1 MIKSSLFLIKVRIIH
16 SFYIDLNYLIHFS
29 FLIVIR
35 GIKYKSNQYLGIVK
49 KAIDGDYSKMFPT
62 TITSIIGNSLLLS
75 YIVNNPDYYQ
85 ILNLIG
91 MIEYKKNNSLSMK
104 VFYSHGEFL
113 QKVMIVSNVTKEVM
127 NIRYPG
133 VFEKKYDAI
142 QLRMG
147 GSLADYH
154 IQQRWLSKESLRN
167 AVKCIDDH
175 FKSKDVYIAS
185 DSKIAKEYMKNQLK
199 NRNVIYVNEETLYS
213 DTQVM
218 NIDSVVIATYTAV
231 ADLYILG
238 NSQTCLMTGE
248 STFAYT
254 GCAISGRIPYIIHMK
269 NECVRMK

>member
-16 SFYIDLNYLIHFS
+16 LFYIDLNYLIHFS

-35 GIKYKSNQYLGIVK
+35 GIKYKSNQYLAIVK
-49 KAIDGDYSKMFPT
+49 KAIDGDRSKMFPT

-91 MIEYKKNNSLSMK
+91 MIK
-104 VFYSHGEFL
+104 
-113 QKVMIVSNVTKEVM
+113 
-127 NIRYPG
+127 
-133 VFEKKYDAI
+133 
-142 QLRMG
+142 
-147 GSLADYH
+147 
-154 IQQRWLSKESLRN
+154 
-167 AVKCIDDH
+167 
-175 FKSKDVYIAS
+175 
-185 DSKIAKEYMKNQLK
+185 YMKNQLK

-231 ADLYILG
+231 ADLNILG

-248 STFAYT
+248 SIFEYI
-254 GCAISGRIPYIIHMK
+254 GCAISGRIPYIIYMK
-269 NECVRMK
+269 NEVIDEYCLI

>member
-1 MIKSSLFLIKVRIIH
+1 MIKSSLFPIKVRIIH

-35 GIKYKSNQYLGIVK
+35 GINHKSNQYLGIVK
-49 KAIDGDYSKMFPT
+49 KAIDGDCSEMFPT

-85 ILNLIG
+85 ILYLIG
-91 MIEYKKNNSLSMK
+91 MKEYKKNNSLSMK

-154 IQQRWLSKESLRN
+154 IKQKWLSKESLRN

-185 DSKIAKEYMKNQLK
+185 DSKLAKEYMKNQLK

-238 NSQTCLMTGE
+238 NSQTCLMTGG